1 MDVVDLEEEN
11 RAEQMFEAVKNN
23 DFDLLKKILSESDDA
38 ETLTST
44 IHQESGSTALMFAS
58 RVFFIFRNNKTK
70 QWLHTCINVRTCF
83 IVGRECRYCA
93 AASRLWRKT
102 VTG

>member
-1 MDVVDLEEEN
+1 MDVVDLDEEN

-23 DFDLLKKILSESDDA
+23 KFEILKKILTESEDA

-58 RVFFIFRNNKTK
+58 RVFDIYLNGHTKELVYACLNTHIFF
-70 QWLHTCINVRTCF
+70 L
-83 IVGRECRYCA
+83 
-93 AASRLWRKT
+93 
-102 VTG
+102 